1 MEAIMIFKVE
11 KRQFRKN
18 GELQT
23 TRGYYLR
30 YRIGDMPVDRW
41 KSLGATDFQTAN
53 KNAQEFIQEKE
64 REAAG
69 IIESKLVRDA
79 AQRPL
84 TEHLNDYEADLV
96 ARARAGRG
104 GRGASLLKT
113 RIIRLMNDCRWKLAC
128 HVTPDSFITWR
139 NGQDAA
145 ARTLNHYLQGMIS
158 FLNWMERIGR
168 IKANPLK
175 FVGKVDERGQKKRVR
190 RAFTD
195 EELQKLVKCSGPRGI
210 IYFTA
215 ARTGLRQEEL
225 RQLKWGEINLE
236 APVPNMIVR
245 AETAKNKKQESVCL
259 VPEIVEA
266 LSAYRPAGWSSSDA
280 VFPKGIPRASRLKVD
295 AERNGIAYRDEQGR
309 YADFHALRYTW
320 ATFLQR
326 NGVAQRFAMKLM
338 RHSDIKLTSKVYT
351 DETQL
356 PIYASIK
363 NLPRLGVC
371 TQIRAQILG
380 SEGQNVAQPV
390 AVGEGMK
397 SDKSL
402 VADGVCL
409 GLAPLVAEMKLER
422 AKGFEPSTLTLA
434 T

>member
-1 MEAIMIFKVE
+1 MIFKVE
-11 KRQFRKN
+11 KRRFRKN
-18 GELQT
+18 GKLQT
-23 TRGYYLR
+23 TRCYYVR

-41 KSLGATDFQTAN
+41 KSLGVKDLVVAN
-53 KNAQEFIQEKE
+53 KKAQEFIQEKE
-64 REAAG
+64 REAVG
-69 IIESKLVRDA
+69 VLEPKLIRNA
-79 AQRPL
+79 AQRSL
-84 TEHLNDYEADLV
+84 ADHMNDYEADLV
-96 ARARAGRG
+96 KRERAGRG
-104 GRGASLLKT
+104 GRGASLLKG
-113 RIIRLMNDCRWKLAC
+113 RILRLIGECGWKSPAN
-128 HVTPDSFITWR
+128 VTADSFVAWR
-139 NGQDAA
+139 NGQNAA
-145 ARTLNHYLQGMIS
+145 VRTLNHYLQGMIS
-158 FLNWMERIGR
+158 FLNWMERVGR

-195 EELQKLVKCSGPRGI
+195 EELQKLVQGSGPRGI

-236 APVPNMIVR
+236 TPVPNMIVR
-245 AETAKNKKQESVCL
+245 AETAKNKKRESVCL

-266 LSAYRPAGWSSSDA
+266 LTAYRPAGWSSSDA
-280 VFPKGIPRASRLKVD
+280 VFPNGIPRASRLKVD

-338 RHSDIKLTSKVYT
+338 RHSDIKLTAKVYT

-356 PIYASIK
+356 PIYDSIK
-363 NLPRLGVC
+363 HLPRLGC
-371 TQIRAQILG
+371 TQIRAQISG
-380 SEGQNVAQPV
+380 ADGQNVAQPV
-390 AVGEGMK
+390 AVSEGKK

-402 VADGVCL
+402 VNDGVCL
-409 GLAPLVAEMKLER
+409 GLAPLVAEMKMER